1 MWVKIFLILFCLFNG
16 VNVSLAFTKKM
27 PGEVYFFHNAE
38 VSEDTAIFTQGAIK
52 NTGFSNLTVN
62 LTNIVNS
69 QMNSSLF
76 NVGSSFSF
84 SGFNF
89 SLNTALSNI
98 ATYYI
103 SHQTK
108 SSQFQL
114 STQYGDLQYSV
125 EPYRQTLQGWT
136 QFKKLHFSLGAE
148 QSDENEKKI
157 LSEIRY
163 QPGHGFYFSCRGK
176 FQNAQDQYSYSI
188 QKKSDNQYVPDVAIG
203 YETFSDLIRVELKK
217 NKKVGRANIRLD
229 NILTYTDK
237 LESYYSV
244 KVRNKLRK
252 GWNTYSK
259 ISWSTFLSVHQG
271 IEINL
276 DYL

>member
-1 MWVKIFLILFCLFNG
+1 MWVKFFLIFFCLFNG
-16 VNVSLAFTKKM
+16 VNVSQAFTKKM

-38 VSEDTAIFTQGAIK
+38 VSEGTAIFTQGAIK
-52 NTGFSNLTVN
+52 NTSFTNLTVN

-69 QMNSSLF
+69 QMNSSLL
-76 NVGSSFSF
+76 NVGSSFSY

-89 SLNTALSNI
+89 SLNTALANI

-103 SHQTK
+103 SQQTK

-136 QFKKLHFSLGAE
+136 QFKNLRFSLGAE
-148 QSDENEKKI
+148 QNDENEKKI
-157 LSEIRY
+157 LSEVRY
-163 QPGHGFYFSCRGK
+163 QPGYGFYLSCRGK
-176 FQNAQDQYSYSI
+176 FQNTQDQYSYSL
-188 QKKSDNQYVPDVAIG
+188 QKKSAHQYVPDLAVG
-203 YETFSDLIRVELKK
+203 YESFSDLIKVELKK
-217 NKKVGRANIRLD
+217 NKKVGRAMIRLD

-244 KVRNKLRK
+244 RVRNNVRK

-259 ISWSTFLSVHQG
+259 VTWSTFLSVQQG